1 MESSEIYR
9 FNTSDNCIYQIMKQC
24 FGLSDENVY
33 DSIMMDFNL
42 LQMRLKM
49 KNISYDKLK
58 LALIPNQD
66 KDRKEI
72 CFIFDTNKLEGGNY
86 GKYIFSKLLPLLDKE
101 STYSILYGDYIDLF
115 NNEYV
120 LFSMLRDT
128 IVCCNILD
136 YRQSNQ
142 FFIVYIN
149 RLTQNQYT
157 AIIDGLSRYLWF
169 VGYVDA
175 THQSLFK
182 SYISNVIG
190 NLCIKNKN
198 KIILPHP
205 VDFSDEENIN
215 LNGYPYEENNFTYVS
230 INEESFN
237 LFLSYK
243 IETELIDSNDIGFS
257 FNALFPKFDSYEKI
271 VLKIDDDKW
280 NKYLTDKDKGKGVIL
295 EKIGY
300 TKEQKN
306 RFVEEIY
313 RKICKNYLYNLRRN
327 EYGDLLFNVC
337 VELLTQNGNKRKTT
351 IAIKYIPE
359 NGEMHIVTVT

>member
-9 FNTSDNCIYQIMKQC
+9 FNTSGNIMYQVMKTG
-24 FGLSDENVY
+24 FELSDENIY
-33 DSIMMDFNL
+33 HNIAMDFDL
-42 LQMRLKM
+42 LQKRLKK

-58 LALIPNQD
+58 SALIPNQD

-72 CFIFDTNKLEGGNY
+72 CFIFDTNKLEYGDYGN
-86 GKYIFSKLLPLLDKE
+86 YIFSKLLPLLDKE
-101 STYSILYGDYIDLF
+101 STYSILYGDYINLI
-115 NNEYV
+115 NNENA

-128 IVCCNILD
+128 IICCNTLD
-136 YRQSNQ
+136 YRCSNQ
-142 FFIVYIN
+142 FFIVYFN

-157 AIIDGLSRYLWF
+157 AIIDGLSGYSWF

-182 SYISNVIG
+182 SYISNVIC
-190 NLCIKNKN
+190 NLCVKNKN
-198 KIILPHP
+198 RVILPHP
-205 VDFSDEENIN
+205 ADSLDEENVN
-215 LNGYPYEENNFTYVS
+215 PQGYPYEENNFTYVS

-243 IETELIDSNDIGFS
+243 IETEFMDTDDIRFS
-257 FNALFPKFDSYEKI
+257 LNALFPKFDSFEKI
-271 VLKIDDDKW
+271 VLRIDDDKW
-280 NKYLTDKDKGKGVIL
+280 NKYLTDKVKGKGAIL

-300 TKEQKN
+300 SKEEKR
-306 RFVEEIY
+306 RFIKEIY
-313 RKICKNYLYNLRRN
+313 RKICQNYIYNLRKN

-337 VELLTQNGNKRKTT
+337 VQLQTQDGNKRKTT

-359 NGEMHIVTVT
+359 NGEMRIITVT